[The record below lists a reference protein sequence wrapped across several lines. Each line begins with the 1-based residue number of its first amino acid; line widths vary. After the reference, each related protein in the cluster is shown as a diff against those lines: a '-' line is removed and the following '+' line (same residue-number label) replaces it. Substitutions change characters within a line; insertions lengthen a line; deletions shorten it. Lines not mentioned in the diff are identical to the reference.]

1 MADYA
6 SLIRHMNSAAIGAPS
21 GLSLEINVGQRL
33 LVVIAHNEAPGAFL
47 DRPGRLEAG
56 LRGHGLM
63 IHQREHDF
71 GYGDKADRERDNG
84 DGELITDHLPAS
96 LHHDHEK
103 GRPFETPYSLSLLV
117 GLRSACVFDCGCL
130 AFPLLLPEQLAPER
144 MGDGP

>member
-1 MADYA
+1 MILAQGPPA
-6 SLIRHMNSAAIGAPS
+6 PRLPRLHTKQRSTSAIENGRLRFANPACELCRDWSAVRPQS
-21 GLSLEINVGQRL
+21 RNNVGQRL

-103 GRPFETPYSLSLLV
+103 GRPFETP
-117 GLRSACVFDCGCL
+117 
-130 AFPLLLPEQLAPER
+130 
-144 MGDGP
+144 